1 MVENRPPDP
10 PVGRRRVEGAGN
22 QPQPQEAKPKRKTK
36 KRKRKMTAKKE
47 TAGCCPQV
55 YNVGELTTN
64 LEPVV
69 CEYKHVIDSLKPAGL
84 PKLTE
89 I

>member
-10 PVGRRRVEGAGN
+10 PVGRRRVEGPGN

-47 TAGCCPQV
+47 TAVCCPQV
-55 YNVGELTTN
+55 YNVYELTTIWN
-64 LEPVV
+64 Q
-69 CEYKHVIDSLKPAGL
+69 
-84 PKLTE
+84 
-89 I
+89 

>member
-10 PVGRRRVEGAGN
+10 PVGRLRVEGAGN

-47 TAGCCPQV
+47 TAVLP
-55 YNVGELTTN
+55 
-64 LEPVV
+64 P
-69 CEYKHVIDSLKPAGL
+69 GL
-84 PKLTE
+84 QRW
-89 I
+89 